1 MANNR
6 KTRDSKRVSAT
17 FPVLRWLQIGAVTAG
32 VGVALAATPGIAAA
46 DDGASS
52 SGSNSP
58 DSSSSA
64 AVDSPATSTSGSAP
78 TRTRERSEA
87 SRRVAPV
94 TGVAG
99 GQRTGAARASAP
111 TISDS
116 VAVPRTAAALAPRR
130 AQRDGA
136 SAAISPRAAKASAPV
151 AADASDVSVPRASQ
165 LEPTTTVESAIATA
179 ITEPPNTGT
188 ETAAYSQPLTSLTPA
203 PKAVKAPAVPAL
215 LRNIDANNQAAVTRI
230 FRGLLEVLSTLP
242 VNPVTTGLESVLWA
256 IRRDLVN
263 QAPGVRYQQTVNSSS
278 LVKGRIDAIDPEG
291 DAYTVSVVTPAQQG
305 TFVLEKTYEDNGI
318 GTTKYT
324 YAPGAGYTGSD
335 SVVVK
340 VSPVEKTFNI
350 LRPFGNLTEQY
361 VTIQLGSGANSGPLD
376 GAGIFDV
383 TAFAAGVEATV
394 VRQPSFFSP
403 NAVTVTL
410 SNAAAK
416 TFALMD
422 SRGAQ
427 GAVAGADL
435 FGDKYKMLQNKAAS
449 NASQP
454 LLALVSPN
462 LSDPQATFV
471 DVKRVTKNADG
482 TVTVTGTL
490 MDNAPDTVGV
500 GDKWDMIGN
509 EYKTLYEAY
518 LANTASSTEYTKS
531 LAILTTMTATV
542 NREAGGGDYSTTPS
556 TAGPSA
562 NFQIR
567 PGSISTGVINA
578 NNGTNQTIPQSQT
591 NGSTYDATSGSTF
604 NGTSQLTALL
614 QYGNQG
620 SFLSGYN
627 MSGGTSASGV
637 NLYTAA
643 SPGNPTPTW
652 LAPANEDTTTGEA
665 TFANPIFTPNTQ
677 QNGTACS
684 GSSACGNSPVLSM
697 ATFNPVL
704 WDTTTNNFAP
714 AVFTGSGGAVVPI
727 QISVETNTFIS
738 TGSINSGPGANPI
751 KGDLMSL
758 FPPPTSGALLSPI
771 ALLPSP
777 SSLVGATVTAT
788 GDAIGANVPAG
799 TVVSSY
805 TGTASST
812 DVASYVLS
820 SSALVNETSGTTTD
834 WGNLSFTL
842 TQPWTYTGSGG
853 ISDGALGVGTTLQLV
868 VPQDWVVSPGECP
881 QCDAL
886 VNGTISGTGV
896 AGVDNSL
903 ITGFTGVGTGPAGAN
918 GNVATYTTNI
928 QTPQL
933 IGAVPG
939 KILTLDL
946 PGGIDPHG
954 LVGQRIQLPE
964 TTVSG
969 DFNGYSPSIPPGTLI
984 TGLVSGSVG
993 GTAIYSLGN
1002 DASGEI
1008 VSATVWIPEGS
1019 QIETPNLPARQ
1030 NGAVIGLANGDVYYW
1045 NGTDTGCEDND
1056 DTCSSGW
1063 TQLASG
1069 ATFGNSGI
1077 NAIVTTPALTGGTTG
1092 NTHPAW
1098 AAGGSSVPTIA
1109 VGTAAGDVYRFDAT
1123 LTADGQIVG
1132 APGMTGCSAS
1142 TTTNCWT
1149 SAGATPDK
1157 NAVSAMIASPGGVT
1171 VGTSGG
1177 NLYTY
1182 NGTGSSIGVNTAG
1195 NTSFSIAAGWTTVS
1209 STYSGQTITSLVAY
1223 DGTTLV
1229 GAISGAPVEVNTAGN
1244 APVAPGY
1251 LNTLETEA
1259 PDLVPL
1265 VNGCDASY
1273 DGGAGTG
1280 CSGFLLT
1287 VQQAAG
1293 TPLTAGQTLY
1303 GGNNLLPG
1311 TTIVKQLSNASGNS
1325 CSSGCVGAGGAGLYL
1340 VDQYQYIAPG
1350 SPMSA
1355 SQGAGFVAGTS
1366 NGEVYVGGIA
1376 STELGGQIA
1385 NGGWTNFSCSGK
1397 NCDPSGGAIGG
1408 GVMAIVPWRDGFVA
1422 GLGYAQ
1428 YCSAG
1433 ECFGGAIAQ
1442 ENWAYGGVA
1451 SWIPG
1456 ASGQALP
1463 GGINLTYSGQF
1474 AKGWTMLQGPSTV
1487 SATGDGNFDSQKGP
1501 NSAPGWQLKT
1511 SALTPFGD
1519 GFAIGL
1525 TAPAKG
1531 TGSANSQNDYTNGL
1545 VGIYTGF
1552 AASTGGPGVFGAGET
1567 ASNSFNQIANPN
1579 GSPGDFLASSQ
1590 NAGTVQQLFSFT
1602 QNITDTVT
1610 GALEPNQTLV
1620 AALTNGAIWAW
1631 NPNGPSSTDSWTVI
1645 QAPASQAPPATLA
1658 GSAKNPPNT
1667 VPYNIKDAYDWAS
1680 SIADSG
1686 KGFSWKPG
1694 GAYTTG
1700 STSGGGIVGNSGWTA
1715 PAGLPSD
1722 PLFGGNGTV
1731 ADGYLQ
1737 ADPSSTK
1744 TTGDYRP
1751 FLVKYD
1757 LPIPSVGTAT
1767 LADPGVQ
1774 LTFDSNVLTYG
1785 YMFMPSG
1792 IINKFLPGKYSVAA
1806 LVALEAQPTVNLV
1819 TGPAWECTGNTCDLK
1834 KKKEWSKT
1842 YETDFGTFGLGAG
1855 VDYGLTITST
1865 GGCSETGC
1873 NFSEANTVPNPLA
1886 QYSTIQGMLFTWN
1899 VPGSDGMSTS
1909 YNGVQ
1914 SLAVAPGDSVT
1925 VTPYLDPFISASYG
1939 LFTSPSTPLIGEWDI
1954 IKIGA
1959 QYSNPI
1965 EMPITINGSGLQM
1978 EVKAQGVVDAF
1989 AEFIPQVT
1997 SALSWKQSFQAYNID
2012 KTVFSIG

>member
-1 MANNR
+1 MANHKGTR
-6 KTRDSKRVSAT
+6 HAKRDSTT

-46 DDGASS
+46 DDGSPS

-64 AVDSPATSTSGSAP
+64 AVNSPATSASPSAP
-78 TRTRERSEA
+78 TRARERSET

-99 GQRTGAARASAP
+99 GQKDRSARTPAP
-111 TISDS
+111 TVYDA
-116 VAVPRTAAALAPRR
+116 VVVPRTASALAPRR

-151 AADASDVSVPRASQ
+151 AADAYDVSAPRAPQ
-165 LEPTTTVESAIATA
+165 LEPTTTVEPVITTA
-179 ITEPPNTGT
+179 ITVPLNAGT
-188 ETAAYSQPLTSLTPA
+188 ETAAYSQPFMKPTASPA
-203 PKAVKAPAVPAL
+203 AAKAPMIPAL

-230 FRGLLEVLSTLP
+230 FRGLLDVLSTLP

-263 QAPGVRYQQTVNSSS
+263 QAPGVRYHQTVNSSS

-291 DAYTVSVVTPAQQG
+291 DAYTVTVVTPAAQG
-305 TFVLEKTYEDNGI
+305 TFVLDKTYEENGI

-350 LRPFGNLTEQY
+350 LRPFGNLTDQY
-361 VTIQLGSGANSGPLD
+361 LTIQLGSGANSDPLD

-394 VRQPSFFSP
+394 VRKPSFFSP
-403 NAVTVTL
+403 NAVAVTL

-422 SRGAQ
+422 SRGVQ
-427 GAVAGADL
+427 GAVATEEL
-435 FGDKYKMLQNKAAS
+435 FGAKFQTFQTKAAS
-449 NASQP
+449 NASSP
-454 LLALVSPN
+454 IFALVSP
-462 LSDPQATFV
+462 DPADPLATFV
-471 DVKRVTKNADG
+471 NVKRVTKNADG

-490 MDNAPDTVGV
+490 MDNAPDTVDRNDV
-500 GDKWDMIGN
+500 WDMIGN
-509 EYKTLYEAY
+509 EYKDLYESY
-518 LANTASSTEYTKS
+518 LAGTGPTTVYTKS
-531 LAILTTMTATV
+531 LAILTTMTATA
-542 NREAGGGDYSTTPS
+542 NLEAGGGEYSQAPS

-591 NGSTYDATSGSTF
+591 NGSIYDATNGSTF

-652 LAPANEDTTTGEA
+652 LAPADEDTTTGDA

-684 GSSACGNSPVLSM
+684 GSSACGNSPVLTM

-714 AVFTGSGGAVVPI
+714 AIFTGSGGAVAPI
-727 QISVETNTFIS
+727 QISVETTTFIS

-758 FPPPTSGALLSPI
+758 FPPPTIPGGALLSPV

-777 SSLVGATVTAT
+777 TSLLGATVTAT

-820 SSALVNETSGTTTD
+820 SSALVSETSGTTTD

-886 VNGTISGTGV
+886 VNGTISGTGYS
-896 AGVDNSL
+896 GVDNSL

-928 QTPQL
+928 PTPQL

-946 PGGIDPHG
+946 PGGIDPHE
-954 LVGQRIQLPE
+954 LVGQRVQLRE
-964 TTVSG
+964 TTVEG
-969 DFNGYSPSIPPGTLI
+969 DFNGYSPSIPPGTLV

-1008 VSATVWIPEGS
+1008 VPASVWIPEGS
-1019 QIETPNLPARQ
+1019 QVETPNLPARQ

-1063 TQLASG
+1063 TRLASG

-1098 AAGGSSVPTIA
+1098 AAGGGSSVPTIA
-1109 VGTAAGDVYRFDAT
+1109 VGTASGEVYRFDAT

-1142 TTTNCWT
+1142 NTTNCWT

-1182 NGTGSSIGVNTAG
+1182 NGTGSSIGVNTAD
-1195 NTSFSIAAGWTTVS
+1195 NSSFSIAAGWTTVS

-1229 GAISGAPVEVNTAGN
+1229 GAISGAPVEVTAGK
-1244 APVAPGY
+1244 PVAPSY
-1251 LNTLETEA
+1251 LPALEKEA

-1265 VNGCDASY
+1265 VTGCDASY

-1325 CSSGCVGAGGAGLYL
+1325 CSSGCVGAGGPGLYL

-1366 NGEVYVGGIA
+1366 NGQVYVGGIA
-1376 STELGGQIA
+1376 STALGGQIA
-1385 NGGWTNFSCSGK
+1385 DGGWTNFSCSGR

-1442 ENWAYGGVA
+1442 DNWNYGGVA

-1456 ASGQALP
+1456 ATGQGLP
-1463 GGINLTYSGQF
+1463 GGTNLTYSGQF
-1474 AKGWTMLQGPSTV
+1474 AEGWSMLFGPSTV
-1487 SATGDGNFDSQKGP
+1487 SATGAGGYNTQKGG
-1501 NSAPGWQLKT
+1501 NTAPGWQLKT

-1525 TAPAKG
+1525 TAPAKD
-1531 TGSANSQNDYTNGL
+1531 TGSANSQKDYTNGL

-1552 AASTGGPGVFGAGET
+1552 APSTGGPGVFGAGQT

-1579 GSPGDFLASSQ
+1579 GSPGDFLAGSQ

-1631 NPNGPSSTDSWTVI
+1631 NSNGPSSSDSWTAI

-1680 SIADSG
+1680 SIAESG

-1715 PAGLPSD
+1715 PTGLSSD
-1722 PLFGGNGTV
+1722 PLFGGSSTLAG
-1731 ADGYLQ
+1731 GYLQ
-1737 ADPSSTK
+1737 ADPSSAK
-1744 TTGDYRP
+1744 TTGDYEP

-1767 LADPGVQ
+1767 SADPGVQ

-1792 IINKFLPGKYSVAA
+1792 IINKFLPGKYSVAT
-1806 LVALEAQPTVNLV
+1806 LVALETQPTVNLV
-1819 TGPAWECTGNTCDLK
+1819 TGPAWSCTDTTCDLK
-1834 KKKEWSKT
+1834 KTKELSKT
-1842 YETDFGTFGLGAG
+1842 YETDFGTFSLGAG
-1855 VDYGLTITST
+1855 VDFGLTITSSE
-1865 GGCSETGC
+1865 GCSTSGC
-1873 NFSEANTVPNPLA
+1873 NFSEANTTPNPLA
-1886 QYSTIQGMLFTWN
+1886 QYTTIQGMLFTWN
-1899 VPGSDGMSTS
+1899 VPSSDGMSTS
-1909 YNGVQ
+1909 YNGIQ
-1914 SLAVAPGDSVT
+1914 TFTVAGDSVT
-1925 VTPYLDPFISASYG
+1925 ITPYLDPFISASYG

-1959 QYSNPI
+1959 QYNNPI

-1978 EVKAQGVVDAF
+1978 QVKAQGVVDAF